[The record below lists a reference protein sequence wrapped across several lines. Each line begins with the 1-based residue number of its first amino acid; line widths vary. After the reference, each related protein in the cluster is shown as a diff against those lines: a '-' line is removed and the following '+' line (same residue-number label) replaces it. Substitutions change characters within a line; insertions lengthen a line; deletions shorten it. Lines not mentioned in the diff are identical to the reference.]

1 MSQTIYAAYPDA
13 HAAEKAVGALLDRG
27 VLKDDITVVANHP
40 GSTKEQE
47 DAAHAVERAK
57 TGVTTTTPGD
67 TGKGLAE
74 GAGIGLGLGVLA
86 VLGSAVIPGLGLVL
100 GGGALAS
107 SLTIAGAATAG
118 GAIIGGVT
126 GYLIDQGVPAH
137 TANQY
142 MSQIEAG
149 GSLVE
154 VHLPSG
160 NVDLSEGQDILNKYG
175 AAQINAY

>member
-1 MSQTIYAAYPDA
+1 MSQTIYAAYSDA

-40 GSTKEQE
+40 GSSKEQD
-47 DAAHAVERAK
+47 DADHAVEHAK
-57 TGVTTTTPGD
+57 SGVTTTTPAD

-74 GAGIGLGLGVLA
+74 GAGIGLGVGVLA
-86 VLGSAVIPGLGLVL
+86 VLASAVIPGVGLVL

-107 SLTIAGAATAG
+107 ALAVAGTATAG

-126 GYLIDQGVPAH
+126 GYLIDQGVPAN
-137 TANQY
+137 TANKY
-142 MSQIEAG
+142 VSHVEAG

-160 NVDLSEGQDILNKYG
+160 KVDETEGRDILNKYG
-175 AAQINAY
+175 AAEINAY